1 MNTNKNLK
9 KLILI
14 SYTGTVLMLAAAAAA
29 AFLSAYRVAA
39 IVIAALAAIGIGI
52 ALKFI
57 VDGEKKRI
65 SAEKGLEKK
74 YDKYAEIYYDKKTE
88 TANICGNLAEFTGLD
103 VPSDTLDD
111 TDYKKLM
118 CEMIV
123 SPSDAGPDIYMAAKK
138 ESWIRIRTFDSADY
152 ELTVVSD
159 VSELVSCKNIIK
171 SLKYYD
177 SETGM
182 LCRDAFI
189 SKVRSAA
196 AANTSYIGLI
206 TVLVSG
212 IEKITSFKG
221 THVADKI
228 CSKASAAI
236 KRYENPHNVF
246 AGRTATFEFCLLL
259 TDTYEEGCRKYADK
273 LLKNVEEVLADIDGS
288 EYIRV
293 YCGYALFKGID
304 HDAGSMLSAVDYAV
318 FEAKNSSATVPV
330 EFNDENYATS
340 AFDFKKVQVF
350 NSIVDRNLLSYHFQP
365 VVDAHTGEI
374 FGYEALMRPKEID
387 GIRLYPLDVIKIAE
401 KQGMTSK
408 IEWLTISNTVKYLS
422 ENQDLFR
429 GKKLFV
435 NSIPNCLITNEEYG
449 LIFDEYG
456 GIFDK
461 LIIEVTEGC
470 QISEETVKTLFDRYK
485 SRHAQIALD
494 DYGTGYANE
503 STLLSIK
510 PDYIKIDRSLIT
522 GIDAESQKRHLVANM
537 INFAKSH
544 GIKTLAEGV
553 ETRGELDA
561 VITLGIDLVQGFYT
575 SKPNAMV
582 LLDIPEEVKNEIL
595 DINIQNVG
603 YTRKSCT
610 IVSSDPVDVV
620 KLAVEGYTDVTVKS
634 PSAFL
639 TGNSN
644 HPVNL
649 RIICED
655 GYKGTIRLKDVNI
668 DSGILDAPVL
678 TMGRNCELM
687 LQVDGENVFS
697 YEGIRVPQTSR
708 FILTG
713 GGSLDVNA
721 TNNNGVIIGGSCL
734 QSFGDILIDLEGRLN
749 INGKGD
755 SIVGIGGGNGVED
768 SLIRIVGGEINS
780 KLKGAATI
788 GIGAIS
794 GTVAIKINGNILTFD
809 GSGQSVVAIGS
820 KKGSADIECNS
831 DITAECS
838 GDNCCG
844 IGTLERGGGNI
855 AVLGGDYD
863 ITVHAKNSVG
873 IGGMNSKADIS
884 ISYGS
889 FFLFCEGNTAV
900 GIGDAFGSENITII
914 NGIFNIHTAASSE
927 FPLGTKDGRTVIHS
941 GNISSDCIE
950 EIKAFSPYGD
960 KLKKRVINTE
970 KSYRQAII
978 FGGSEYTYSADP
990 APGESFVTAYL
1001 PEGYKN

>member
-1 MNTNKNLK
+1 MNNNKNLK
-9 KLILI
+9 KFIFI
-14 SYTGTVLMLAAAAAA
+14 SYTGTVLMLAAAAVA
-29 AFLSAYRVAA
+29 AFLPAYRTAA
-39 IVIAALAAIGIGI
+39 VVIAALAAVGLCII
-52 ALKFI
+52 LKLI
-57 VDGEKKRI
+57 SDGEKKR
-65 SAEKGLEKK
+65 AATEKELEKK
-74 YDKYAEIYYDKKTE
+74 YEKYAEIYYDKKSE
-88 TANICGNLAEFTGLD
+88 TARICGDLAGLSGLA
-103 VPSDTLDD
+103 VPADALDD
-111 TDYKKLM
+111 TEYKKLM
-118 CEMIV
+118 CEMIA
-123 SPSDAGPDIYMAAKK
+123 SPSDAAPDIYMAAKS
-138 ESWIRIRTFDSADY
+138 ESWIRIRTFDTEDC
-152 ELTVVSD
+152 ELTVVTD
-159 VSELVSCKNIIK
+159 VSEYVSCKNIIK

-189 SKVRSAA
+189 SKVRAAA

-246 AGRTATFEFCLLL
+246 AGRTATYEFCLLL

-293 YCGYALFKGID
+293 YCGYALFKGMD
-304 HDAGSMLSAVDYAV
+304 HDAGSMLSSVDYAV
-318 FEAKNSSATVPV
+318 FEAKNSSAAAPV

-387 GIRLYPLDVIKIAE
+387 GIKLSPPEVLDIAGQ
-401 KQGMTSK
+401 QGMTSK
-408 IEWLTISNTVKYLS
+408 IEWLTISNTIKYLS

-435 NSIPNCLITNEEYG
+435 NSIPNCLITDEEYG
-449 LIFDEYG
+449 LIFEEYG

-470 QISEETVKTLFDRYK
+470 QISENTVKTLFDRYK
-485 SRHAQIALD
+485 NRHAQIALD
-494 DYGTGYANE
+494 DYGTGYAND

-537 INFAKSH
+537 ISFAKSH

-553 ETRGELDA
+553 ESRGELDA
-561 VITLGIDLVQGFYT
+561 VITLGVDLIQGFYT

-603 YTRKSCT
+603 YTRKSFT
-610 IVSSDPVDVV
+610 IVSSDPVDLV
-620 KLAVEGYTDVTVKS
+620 KLAVDGYTDITVKS
-634 PSAFL
+634 PAAFL
-639 TGNSN
+639 KGNSN

-655 GYKGTIRLKDVNI
+655 SYKGTIRIKDANI

-678 TMGRNCELM
+678 TMGRNCEVM
-687 LQVDGENVFS
+687 LQIDGENIFS

-713 GGSLDVNA
+713 SGSLDINA
-721 TNNNGVIIGGSCL
+721 TNNNCVIIGGSCL

-780 KLKGAATI
+780 KLKGASTV

-794 GTVAIKINGNILTFD
+794 GTVEIKINGNVMTFD

-820 KKGSADIECNS
+820 KKGSANIECNS

-844 IGTLERGGGNI
+844 IGTLERGGGSI

-863 ITVHAKNSVG
+863 ITVHAKNSIG

-884 ISYGS
+884 VSYGS

-900 GIGDAFGSENITII
+900 GIGDAYGSENVTIV

-927 FPLGTKDGRTVIHS
+927 FPMGTKEGRTVIHS
-941 GNISSDCIE
+941 GNIASDSME

-960 KLKKRVINTE
+960 KLEKRIINTE
-970 KSYRQAII
+970 KSFRQTII

-990 APGESFVTAYL
+990 APGESFITAYL
-1001 PEGYKN
+1001 PEGYKQ

>member
-1 MNTNKNLK
+1 MNNKNFK
-9 KLILI
+9 KFIVI
-14 SYTGTVLMLAAAAAA
+14 SYAGTVLMLAAAAASAFLPSYKAA
-29 AFLSAYRVAA
+29 AF
-39 IVIAALAAIGIGI
+39 VIAALAAAGVCVV
-52 ALKFI
+52 LKLI
-57 VDGEKKRI
+57 SDGEQKRLA
-65 SAEKGLEKK
+65 AEKELEKK
-74 YDKYAEIYYDKKTE
+74 YEKYAEIYYDKKSE
-88 TANICGNLAEFTGLD
+88 TASIIGDLAGFTGLE
-103 VPSDTLDD
+103 VPVSELDD
-111 TDYKKLM
+111 TEYKKLM
-118 CEMIV
+118 CEMIA
-123 SPSDAGPDIYMAAKK
+123 SPSDAAPDIYMAAKK
-138 ESWIRIRTFDSADY
+138 ESWIRIRTFDSKDC

-159 VSELVSCKNIIK
+159 VSEFVSCKNIIK

-182 LCRDAFI
+182 LCRDVFI
-189 SKVRSAA
+189 SKVRAA
-196 AANTSYIGLI
+196 AAVNTGYIGLI
-206 TVLVSG
+206 TILISG

-221 THVADKI
+221 THAADKI
-228 CSKASAAI
+228 CSKAAAAI
-236 KRYENPHNVF
+236 KRYENPHNIF
-246 AGRTATFEFCLLL
+246 AGRTATYEFCLLL
-259 TDTYEEGCRKYADK
+259 TDTYEEGCKKYADK
-273 LLKNVEEVLADIDGS
+273 LLTNVKEVVADIDGAD
-288 EYIRV
+288 YIRI
-293 YCGYALFKGID
+293 YCGYAIFQGCD

-318 FEAKNSSATVPV
+318 FEAKNSSSPVPV
-330 EFNDENYATS
+330 KFNDENYATS
-340 AFDFKKVQVF
+340 AFDFKKIQVF

-365 VVDAHTGEI
+365 VVDAHTGDI

-387 GIRLYPLDVIKIAE
+387 GIKLFPLDVIKIAE

-408 IEWLTISNTVKYLS
+408 IEWLTISNTIKYLS

-449 LIFDEYG
+449 LLFDEYSG
-456 GIFDK
+456 MFDK

-470 QISEETVKTLFDRYK
+470 QITEENIKIMFDRYK
-485 SRHAQIALD
+485 SKHAQIALD

-537 INFAKSH
+537 ISFAKSH

-561 VITLGIDLVQGFYT
+561 VITLGIDLIQGFYT

-620 KLAVEGYTDVTVKS
+620 KLAVEGYTDITVKS
-634 PSAFL
+634 SFAFL
-639 TGNSN
+639 TGNSS
-644 HPVNL
+644 HPVSL

-655 GYKGTIRLKDVNI
+655 GYKGTIKIKDVNI

-678 TMGRNCELM
+678 TMGRGCEVM
-687 LQVDGENVFS
+687 LQVDGENTFN

-708 FILTG
+708 FILSG
-713 GGSLDVNA
+713 GGNLEVNA
-721 TNNNGVIIGGSCL
+721 TNNNGVVIGGSCL
-734 QSFGDILIDLEGRLN
+734 QSFGAILLDLEGKLN

-755 SIVGIGGGNGVED
+755 SIIGIGGGNGVED
-768 SLIRIVGGEINS
+768 SSIEIYGGEITS
-780 KLKGAATI
+780 KLKGASLI
-788 GIGAIS
+788 GVGAIS
-794 GTVAIKINGNILTFD
+794 GTVSIKINGNIMTFD
-809 GSGQSVVAIGS
+809 GSGQSVAAIGT
-820 KKGSADIECNS
+820 KKGSADIECNA

-863 ITVHAKNSVG
+863 ITVHAKNAVG
-873 IGGMNSKADIS
+873 IGGMNGKADIK
-884 ISYGS
+884 ISYGN
-889 FFLFCEGNTAV
+889 FFVFIEGNTAV
-900 GIGDAFGSENITII
+900 GIGDAFGSETITIV

-927 FPLGTKDGRTVIHS
+927 FPIGTKDGRTVIHS
-941 GNISSDCIE
+941 GNISSDSIE

-960 KLKKRVINTE
+960 KLEKRIIDTE
-970 KSYRQAII
+970 KSFRRAII

-1001 PEGYKN
+1001 PEGYK